1 MEALSLTEK
10 TRYGQP
16 FIFWKNSRAQKNEI
30 TFGEIILHTFYC
42 SIRQPARSPN
52 KMKTTHILYRVYN
65 FVSVEEHDKT
75 VMIINGTVCINKEF

>member
-16 FIFWKNSRAQKNEI
+16 FIPGKISGLKNEI

-52 KMKTTHILYRVYN
+52 KMKTTHILYCVYN

>member
-1 MEALSLTEK
+1 MEALCLTEK
-10 TRYGQP
+10 TRYSQP
-16 FIFWKNSRAQKNEI
+16 FIFWKIPGLKNEI

-75 VMIINGTVCINKEF
+75 VMFINGTVCINKEF